1 MTRRDVQRV
10 EDILRAIE
18 SILAHH
24 PGSLDRLRN
33 EEPLQ
38 SHVKLKLLIIG
49 EAASNL
55 DSEVREAAPEVPWR
69 EIVGMRNVLVHDYD
83 SVDLEIVW
91 DVVENE
97 LPDLASR
104 LERLLEEQRRD

>member
-1 MTRRDVQRV
+1 MNRRDEQRV

-18 SILAHH
+18 SILEHH
-24 PGSLDRLRN
+24 PDSIDRLRDD
-33 EEPLQ
+33 EPLQ
-38 SHVKLKLLIIG
+38 SHAKLKLLIIG

-55 DSEVREAAPEVPWR
+55 GSEVREAAPDVPWR

-83 SVDLEIVW
+83 SVDLDILW

-97 LPDLASR
+97 LLELRTR
-104 LERLLEEQRRD
+104 LEQLREDLGRE